1 MIPKKI
7 HYCWFGKN
15 PKPEMALK
23 CIESW
28 KCFFPEYE
36 IIEWN
41 EDNFDLTICEYV
53 EEAYSLKKWAFV
65 SDYARFWV
73 LYNHGGVY
81 FDTDVEVLKSFSD
94 VTEGSG
100 FIGREYHKNNTYPVN
115 PGLGIATEK
124 GCPLLQELL
133 DYYATLHFTNPDNSS
148 EFKTVVDYT
157 TEILAKHGLRI
168 DKDELQQVAGIQ
180 IFPSEYLSPQNMYTG
195 EVKRTDKTL
204 SIHYYSGSW
213 DTITVQKGLQIK
225 REAVAKYGVQLGK
238 IVYLVKYSIFI
249 MRNDGIIAFIEKL
262 RSR

>member
-15 PKPEMALK
+15 PKPEIALK

-28 KCFFPEYE
+28 KRFFPEYE

-41 EDNFDLTICEYV
+41 EENFDLTICEYV
-53 EEAYSLKKWAFV
+53 EEAYSQKKWAFV

-73 LYNHGGVY
+73 LYQHGGVY
-81 FDTDVEVLKSFSD
+81 FDTDVEVLKAFSE

-115 PGLGIATEK
+115 PGLGMAAEK
-124 GCPLLQELL
+124 GSPLLKELL
-133 DYYATLHFTNPDNSS
+133 DNYSTLHFTNPDNSV

-157 TEILAKHGLRI
+157 TEILIKYGLNI
-168 DKDELQQVAGIQ
+168 DKDGFQQVAGIRV
-180 IFPSEYLSPQNMYTG
+180 FPTEFFSPQNMYTG
-195 EVKRTDKTL
+195 EVKRTDSTL

-225 REAVAKYGVQLGK
+225 RDAVSRYGVHLGK

-249 MRNDGIIAFIEKL
+249 LRNDGIIAFFKKL